1 MEKCF
6 GVIGGDRRQVELAR
20 LLEEDGA
27 EVRTYGLQ
35 EWGAPGANS
44 LEGAVTADVILLPLP
59 LCRKGI
65 LNCGEGSIE
74 TQELFRNLRPGQRVF
89 AGRIDEQQ
97 RLEAERYGLKLE
109 DYFAREELVV
119 ANAAATAEAAIRVA
133 MERLDETLL
142 GMECLVLGFGRIGKL
157 LSHRLA
163 GLGAKV
169 TATARKPEDLAW
181 IRAYDFCAE
190 DTLKLNGKLE
200 KFGLVFNTVPAP
212 VLDTALL
219 AQLKPG
225 CLCIDLAS
233 RQGID
238 LAAAERLGLPN
249 LWATALPGRM
259 VPRTAARVIRD
270 TVYYMLSEGDFD

>member
-6 GVIGGDRRQVELAR
+6 GVIGGDRRQAELAR

-35 EWGAPGANS
+35 EWGAPGVDS

-59 LCRKGI
+59 LCQKGI
-65 LNCGEGSIE
+65 LNCRESSIE
-74 TQELFRNLRPGQRVF
+74 TQGLFRNLNPRQRIF
-89 AGRIDEQQ
+89 AGRIEEQQ
-97 RLEAERYGLKLE
+97 RLESEQYGLKLE
-109 DYFAREELVV
+109 DYFNREELVV

-157 LSHRLA
+157 LSHRLV

-181 IRAYDFCAE
+181 IQAYGFCAE
-190 DTLKLNGKLE
+190 DTWKLDGKLE

-212 VLDTALL
+212 VLDAALL

-270 TVYYMLSEGDFD
+270 TIYYMLSEGDLD

>member
-1 MEKCF
+1 MARCF
-6 GVIGGDRRQVELAR
+6 GIIGGDRRQAELAR

-27 EVRTYGLQ
+27 EVCTYGLR
-35 EWGAPGANS
+35 EWRAPRADS
-44 LEGAVTADVILLPLP
+44 LEKAVMADVILLPMP
-59 LCRKGI
+59 LCQRGI
-65 LNCGEGSIE
+65 LNCRESSIE
-74 TQELFRNLRPGQRVF
+74 TRELFRYLNPKQRIF

-97 RLEAERYGLKLE
+97 WLEAEQYGLNME
-109 DYFAREELVV
+109 DYFSREELVV
-119 ANAAATAEAAIRVA
+119 ANAAATAEAAILVA
-133 MERLDETLL
+133 MEHLDETLL

-157 LSHRLA
+157 LCHRLA
-163 GLGAKV
+163 GMGAKV
-169 TATARKPEDLAW
+169 TATARKREDLAW

-238 LAAAERLGLPN
+238 PAAAEKLGLPN

-259 VPRTAARVIRD
+259 VPRAAARAIRD